1 MPKNLHRLPKLFE
14 ITYRFFYTPGAEGVL
29 DRDWQVFVSRSAAN
43 KYAAEFVKT
52 TNEDDG
58 ENPLVELVEV
68 KEIKEIGGYTISL
81 GHRATATHRASRAA
95 LKFKF

>member
-81 GHRATATHRASRAA
+81 GH
-95 LKFKF
+95 